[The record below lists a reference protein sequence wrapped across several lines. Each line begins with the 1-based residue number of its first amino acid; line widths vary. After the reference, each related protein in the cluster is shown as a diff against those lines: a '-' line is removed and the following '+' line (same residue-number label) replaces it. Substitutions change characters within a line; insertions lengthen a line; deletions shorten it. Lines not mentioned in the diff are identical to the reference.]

1 MFINPTTN
9 DHTIMNQSL
18 LTNDTTINST
28 TTRFQSQQ
36 RTNTFGFNN
45 PSSNLSYINPQAI
58 STPITIRTK
67 DLTSIQPKTPQQQ
80 QHIQTNDITSEYE
93 LVLSGR
99 YDSLYI
105 YVSRLLAPVWNI
117 KLLNEFNTKASNT
130 ADVVDI
136 GN

>member
-1 MFINPTTN
+1 
-9 DHTIMNQSL
+9 MNQSL

-28 TTRFQSQQ
+28 TTRFQPQQ

-45 PSSNLSYINPQAI
+45 PSSNLTYINPQAI

-67 DLTSIQPKTPQQQ
+67 DLTSIQSQQQQPKTPQQQ
-80 QHIQTNDITSEYE
+80 IQTNDITSEYE

-130 ADVVDI
+130 ADVADI
-136 GN
+136 GNY